1 MVSLFSLFVSSLS
14 SSLLSPLPFLSLPP
28 NGTSYLSLHPA
39 PQVRGDSLVDHPRLR
54 QIQRPHEFREL
65 CRALPPE
72 PEPRI
77 LELLFA
83 DRRTRHP
90 PVVVRGVHERV
101 VRQREEPVSDRSEE
115 PLGGAALEVGAAAA
129 ADEQGVAG
137 EDEPRSAAAEA
148 AAESG
153 GRLAR
158 PLAGGGGGGEGLVRR
173 EVEGAAPFRVSG
185 GRQRSQGK
193 PTKDQRVPIGLE
205 ADVRGGARGLRDG
218 GARDRRSAAPFA
230 ASFSLVLVSVLL
242 FRKDLLE
249 LARAR
254 DVVGV
259 DVAVRRMLLL
269 ISCCEKIDS
278 SFFSFFS
285 KARKKEKKPAEKRK
299 THVLIANT
307 SSRPS
312 SSTSLAS
319 RSAFSLT
326 GSISTA
332 YLASAS
338 ASR

>member
-1 MVSLFSLFVSSLS
+1 
-14 SSLLSPLPFLSLPP
+14 
-28 NGTSYLSLHPA
+28 
-39 PQVRGDSLVDHPRLR
+39 
-54 QIQRPHEFREL
+54 
-65 CRALPPE
+65 
-72 PEPRI
+72 
-77 LELLFA
+77 
-83 DRRTRHP
+83 
-90 PVVVRGVHERV
+90 VRGVHERV

-158 PLAGGGGGGEGLVRR
+158 PLAGGGGEGLVRR

-242 FRKDLLE
+242 LFRKDLLE

-259 DVAVRRMLLL
+259 DVAVRRMLLF

-312 SSTSLAS
+312 SSTSPAS

-332 YLASAS
+332 SLASAS

>member
-1 MVSLFSLFVSSLS
+1 M
-14 SSLLSPLPFLSLPP
+14 
-28 NGTSYLSLHPA
+28 
-39 PQVRGDSLVDHPRLR
+39 
-54 QIQRPHEFREL
+54 
-65 CRALPPE
+65 
-72 PEPRI
+72 
-77 LELLFA
+77 
-83 DRRTRHP
+83 
-90 PVVVRGVHERV
+90 RGVHERV

-242 FRKDLLE
+242 LFRKDLLE

-259 DVAVRRMLLL
+259 DVAVRRMLLF

-285 KARKKEKKPAEKRK
+285 KARKKEKKTGGKKRKKEKR
-299 THVLIANT
+299 TC
-307 SSRPS
+307 
-312 SSTSLAS
+312 
-319 RSAFSLT
+319 
-326 GSISTA
+326 
-332 YLASAS
+332 
-338 ASR
+338 

>member
-1 MVSLFSLFVSSLS
+1 M
-14 SSLLSPLPFLSLPP
+14 
-28 NGTSYLSLHPA
+28 G
-39 PQVRGDSLVDHPRLR
+39 
-54 QIQRPHEFREL
+54 REW
-65 CRALPPE
+65 
-72 PEPRI
+72 
-77 LELLFA
+77 
-83 DRRTRHP
+83 
-90 PVVVRGVHERV
+90 
-101 VRQREEPVSDRSEE
+101 
-115 PLGGAALEVGAAAA
+115 
-129 ADEQGVAG
+129 GVAG

-259 DVAVRRMLLL
+259 DVAVRRMLLF

-285 KARKKEKKPAEKRK
+285 KARKKEKKNRRKKEEKRK

-326 GSISTA
+326 GSISNA
-332 YLASAS
+332 SLASAS